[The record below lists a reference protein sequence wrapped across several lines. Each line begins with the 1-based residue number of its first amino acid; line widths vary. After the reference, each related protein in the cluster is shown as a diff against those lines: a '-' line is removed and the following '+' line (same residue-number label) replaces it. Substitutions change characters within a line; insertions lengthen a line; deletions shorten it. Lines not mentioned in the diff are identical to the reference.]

1 MSEVK
6 NIVLATANTGKI
18 QEFNAILAK
27 FPCNLITQEKLGI
40 ISCAETGLTFVEN
53 AIIKAR
59 HASASS
65 GLPAIADDS
74 GLAIDVL
81 HGAPGILSARY
92 AGSDA
97 TMSDNVAKVLQKMQ
111 DIPQKQRTACFYCV
125 IVYLR
130 YAEDPAPLICQGKW
144 RGEILTEM
152 RGKNGFGYD
161 PIFFVPSHSCSAA
174 ELSSEIKNSIS
185 HRAVALRQLTL
196 ALY

>member
-1 MSEVK
+1 M
-6 NIVLATANTGKI
+6 G
-18 QEFNAILAK
+18 
-27 FPCNLITQEKLGI
+27 IT
-40 ISCAETGLTFVEN
+40 SCAETGLTFVEN

-59 HASASS
+59 HAAASS

-81 HGAPGILSARY
+81 HGEPGILSARY

-97 TMSDNVAKVLQKMQ
+97 TMCDNVAKVLQKMQ
-111 DIPQKQRTACFYCV
+111 GIPQEQRTACFYCV

-130 YAEDPAPLICQGKW
+130 FAEDPAPLICQGKW
-144 RGEILTEM
+144 CGEILAEM

-174 ELSSEIKNSIS
+174 ELPSEIKNRVS
-185 HRAVALRQLTL
+185 HRAMALRQLVL